1 MTYQYSER
9 LKSELII
16 ASRLLA
22 TMETIES
29 DQQQVLRKG

>member
-1 MTYQYSER
+1 MRYQFSER

-22 TMETIES
+22 TMETIEA
-29 DQQQVLRKG
+29 DQETGV